1 MTATLT
7 HLELTHL
14 DQSGAAAMVDV
25 SANGKNLYVCE
36 FGRAGDRYTVRV
48 KDNVSSEDEILKH
61 LMS

>member
-1 MTATLT
+1 
-7 HLELTHL
+7 
-14 DQSGAAAMVDV
+14 MVDV